1 MPKFF
6 RKFARKRMAMDLL
19 IKKSKVEDIK
29 QLMKIYE
36 QAILYMRR
44 CGNMNQ
50 WNNGYPS
57 ESIIISD
64 INNAVSYSVLQGEKI
79 VGVFSMIPGEDPTY
93 KVIEGKWINTGI
105 PYVTIHRIASDG
117 SCGGIGRTAF
127 DFAKRYY
134 DSIRI
139 DTHKDNVK
147 MQDLVISYGF
157 KYCGIIYL
165 QSGEPRLAYQYIKDE
180 K

>member
-1 MPKFF
+1 
-6 RKFARKRMAMDLL
+6 MAMDLL
-19 IKKSKVEDIK
+19 IKNSKVEDIK

-50 WNNGYPS
+50 WVGGYPS
-57 ESIIISD
+57 ESVIISD
-64 INNAVSYSVLQGEKI
+64 INSGVSYSVLQDEKI

-139 DTHKDNVK
+139 DTHKDNISMQTAIERFGFRKCGNIYVK
-147 MQDLVISYGF
+147 GGAERIAYDYIS
-157 KYCGIIYL
+157 
-165 QSGEPRLAYQYIKDE
+165 
-180 K
+180 

>member
-79 VGVFSMIPGEDPTY
+79 VGV
-93 KVIEGKWINTGI
+93 
-105 PYVTIHRIASDG
+105 
-117 SCGGIGRTAF
+117 
-127 DFAKRYY
+127 
-134 DSIRI
+134 
-139 DTHKDNVK
+139 
-147 MQDLVISYGF
+147 
-157 KYCGIIYL
+157 
-165 QSGEPRLAYQYIKDE
+165 
-180 K
+180 